1 MTHTAPLSLYIAAS
15 FRHLHTVHLLGS
27 RLRDMGYY
35 MYDWTEK
42 GTPPEG
48 LNAAERREWMDTDNG
63 GGEIFSFCADAC
75 HKADLLIYLGA
86 SGQDAGVEVGMA
98 YTAGLPILGICGPLE
113 PLGLMLHGAATI
125 WVDTTANALAILK
138 TLMEHAKQGSLSR
151 EHIIKHLE
159 AYENLHIRSRR
170 FP

>member
-1 MTHTAPLSLYIAAS
+1 MTHTAPLSIYIAAS

-27 RLRDMGYY
+27 RSRDMGYY
-35 MYDWTEK
+35 IYDWTEK

-48 LNAAERREWMDTDNG
+48 LNAAERREWMDTDH
-63 GGEIFSFCADAC
+63 GGEIFSFCAEAC

-98 YTAGLPILGICGPLE
+98 HTAGLPILGIRGPLE

-125 WVDTTANALAILK
+125 WVDTTASALAILQ
-138 TLMEHAKQGSLSR
+138 TLMEHATQGSSPLSR
-151 EHIIKHLE
+151 ESIKELLK
-159 AYENLHIRSRR
+159 AYEKPVRQL
-170 FP
+170 